1 MEGRTGLIDSGL
13 MIPKAVRLTGA
24 GAEAWVRLRFVPGAY
39 IISSV
44 VIWEREEE
52 GNLRRRLLRL
62 QLRRR

>member
-1 MEGRTGLIDSGL
+1 MYEDTRMEGRTGLIDSGL

-44 VIWEREEE
+44 VI
-52 GNLRRRLLRL
+52 
-62 QLRRR
+62 